1 MFQGLSLVH
10 WKVTRSQGKVR
21 RGIWA
26 EDSLITLVHVL
37 TLVGSLHSICGML
50 RLWENL
56 NFDNYNTETVANKGN
71 EVKRT

>member
-10 WKVTRSQGKVR
+10 LKVTRSQGKI

-50 RLWENL
+50 RLQENL